1 MVYVSHCPSKYA
13 PAPLNMFLFQFH
25 LLFFSFFKP
34 TANIQRSNG
43 YLPGNNVESTSGHIP
58 IENESSFKSQKLPV
72 TTLLGMKL
80 QVFSPIHAET
90 DLA

>member
-1 MVYVSHCPSKYA
+1 MVYISHCPSKYA

-43 YLPGNNVESTSGHIP
+43 YLPGNTLN
-58 IENESSFKSQKLPV
+58 LPV
-72 TTLLGMKL
+72 AIFL
-80 QVFSPIHAET
+80 
-90 DLA
+90 